1 MIYSQETS
9 PLLLV
14 LVGKEGVQRL
24 WVPFFFFF
32 LPLGSSAETCA
43 EIQRTPDQR
52 PLLCL
57 PTPLSRCPETSCDG
71 ANTGVC
77 GDVIDLPGEGLNT
90 GLGGWQTLE
99 LWKTQFPHLK
109 N

>member
-24 WVPFFFFF
+24 WGPFFF

-43 EIQRTPDQR
+43 EIQRTSDQR

-77 GDVIDLPGEGLNT
+77 GDIIDLPGEGLNT

>member
-14 LVGKEGVQRL
+14 LVGKEGVHKL
-24 WVPFFFFF
+24 WGLFFFF
-32 LPLGSSAETCA
+32 LPLGSSAEICA

-52 PLLCL
+52 SLLRL
-57 PTPLSRCPETSCDG
+57 PTPLSGYPGTSCD
-71 ANTGVC
+71 AASTGVC
-77 GDVIDLPGEGLNT
+77 RDVTDLPGEGLNT